1 MLVHK
6 YVDRNG
12 SAAMLTAK
20 RSAGVTLEV
29 NLRNMLYAGEEAQV
43 RESTL
48 ALNLGKTS
56 PEQSK
61 TGVSVA
67 TQKRLVSSKYFF
79 KKSLGYS
86 RLDNLL
92 ICEEYGTSVSVSKP

>member
-20 RSAGVTLEV
+20 RSAGVTPEV
-29 NLRNMLYAGEEAQV
+29 NLRNMLHAGEEAQV

-48 ALNLGKTS
+48 ALKPREDVTRAVQNRGISGYTKKTCIL
-56 PEQSK
+56 Q
-61 TGVSVA
+61 
-67 TQKRLVSSKYFF
+67 FF
-79 KKSLGYS
+79 LKKKS
-86 RLDNLL
+86 RVFA
-92 ICEEYGTSVSVSKP
+92 T